1 MNISKALR
9 RIFNFITF
17 TDIPIWQKL
26 LTFAAGGIAWFII
39 IALIGLGAATYVND
53 YSKALTN
60 EIVPQTQASQK
71 LVIKI
76 RGANVSVHRIAIHND
91 IEMVNKN
98 VKRAKDL
105 LSQVT
110 VMLRSLLEG
119 GRIKDYSD
127 LTGELIEEFQV
138 APIRKDSLCE
148 KYIKEVSVKNQSIRE
163 TLDKLASVKL
173 MGLERGGLS
182 QEDRDL
188 FVNKLK
194 EYDTLTV
201 QSVMLLGKLTSRIS
215 ALQKQHTEKINT
227 VLRQSMI
234 VFIFVGILAVLL
246 LIVFSHF
253 LKASMTKPIKKITE
267 QIKGL
272 SEGEVDL
279 TKQITVG
286 SKDEIAELSANFN
299 ILMQTIHDMNTFKK
313 VIEEDDS
320 LQDVYTR
327 LAKVFH
333 EGLGLDDISVYEVS
347 SMNKN
352 MQLINSPYSREEVC
366 CNREILIDSD
376 LCRARKTGHIVSS
389 ITYPEICKQF
399 LLAPEKYHICIPMI
413 IGGTTGGVIQ
423 FQFDK
428 TSDEARQK
436 VSPVIQ
442 VSCIERQV
450 LKAEQYIKE
459 SSAVIEA
466 KRLTSALKESSV
478 KDQLTG
484 LYNRRFLD
492 EYAETLI
499 AGVMRKGNMLA
510 LLMCDL
516 DFFKEVNDKYGHAAG
531 DMVLKEAARVIANN
545 ARTSDL
551 VVRFGGEEFVVIA
564 YDAKEGDAK
573 EIAERIRKKIEGTKI
588 KASGGLIQK
597 TISIGYSEF
606 PKDTQ
611 NFWESIKYAD
621 IAMYKAKETGRNRVV
636 RFEREMWTKKEY

>member
-1 MNISKALR
+1 
-9 RIFNFITF
+9 
-17 TDIPIWQKL
+17 
-26 LTFAAGGIAWFII
+26 
-39 IALIGLGAATYVND
+39 
-53 YSKALTN
+53 
-60 EIVPQTQASQK
+60 
-71 LVIKI
+71 
-76 RGANVSVHRIAIHND
+76 
-91 IEMVNKN
+91 
-98 VKRAKDL
+98 
-105 LSQVT
+105 
-110 VMLRSLLEG
+110 
-119 GRIKDYSD
+119 
-127 LTGELIEEFQV
+127 
-138 APIRKDSLCE
+138 
-148 KYIKEVSVKNQSIRE
+148 
-163 TLDKLASVKL
+163 
-173 MGLERGGLS
+173 
-182 QEDRDL
+182 
-188 FVNKLK
+188 
-194 EYDTLTV
+194 
-201 QSVMLLGKLTSRIS
+201 
-215 ALQKQHTEKINT
+215 
-227 VLRQSMI
+227 
-234 VFIFVGILAVLL
+234 
-246 LIVFSHF
+246 
-253 LKASMTKPIKKITE
+253 
-267 QIKGL
+267 
-272 SEGEVDL
+272 
-279 TKQITVG
+279 
-286 SKDEIAELSANFN
+286 
-299 ILMQTIHDMNTFKK
+299 MQTIHDMNTFKK